1 MMGFRFQDPLWLLLL
16 VPLAAL
22 WWWIARRRASAV
34 LYSNVDI
41 IRSLPRTT
49 AQRVRRLLPLLAV
62 AGMALLIVAL
72 ARPQHGREE
81 YRVRAEG
88 IAIEMCID
96 RSGSMR
102 AMDFEL
108 DGRRVNRL
116 AVVKKVFREFVN
128 GAGALPG
135 RPDDMIGLVDFGGF
149 AVAKC
154 PLTLDHGALMQMLD
168 AVKIPAPIEDSQGRV
183 INASLLKE
191 ELSTA
196 VGDALTLSVE
206 RLENVKA
213 KSKVIVLL
221 SDGES
226 NAGVVDPAEAARLAE
241 TLGVKV
247 YTIGIGTTGR
257 VPLPAIDA
265 FGRKVFVPQLVR
277 LDEQTLRMIADTT
290 GGKYYNA
297 QNTEALKD
305 VYADIDKLEKTV
317 SEGRIYTE
325 YRELFEYALFPGL
338 VLMLAQVVLV
348 STRFRSLP

>member
-1 MMGFRFQDPLWLLLL
+1 
-16 VPLAAL
+16 
-22 WWWIARRRASAV
+22 
-34 LYSNVDI
+34 
-41 IRSLPRTT
+41 
-49 AQRVRRLLPLLAV
+49 
-62 AGMALLIVAL
+62 
-72 ARPQHGREE
+72 
-81 YRVRAEG
+81 
-88 IAIEMCID
+88 
-96 RSGSMR
+96 
-102 AMDFEL
+102 
-108 DGRRVNRL
+108 
-116 AVVKKVFREFVN
+116 
-128 GAGALPG
+128 
-135 RPDDMIGLVDFGGF
+135 
-149 AVAKC
+149 
-154 PLTLDHGALMQMLD
+154 MLD
-168 AVKIPAPIEDSQGRV
+168 AVKIPEPIKDSQGRV

-196 VGDALTLSVE
+196 VGDALALSVE

-241 TLGVKV
+241 TLGIKV

-265 FGRKVFVPQLVR
+265 FGRKVLVPQLVR

-325 YRELFEYALFPGL
+325 YHELFEYALFPGL
-338 VLMLAQVVLV
+338 MLILAQVVLV